1 MRKKVLLI
9 LLCIASVFA
18 ATGRDRLYIENF
30 NIQAGKTVQV
40 PVILLNDTVYS
51 GLQTDLYL
59 PAGLSLDMED
69 NEYIIDLTSRTGN
82 NHTVASNKLSNGA
95 IRIYVSSANGQEF
108 SGNSGTIM
116 TLCITAASNFSGR
129 AIIELKNSLCAEAIG
144 TRHELN
150 DETCTVNPGAGVT
163 GDVNHDGEV
172 NITDVNVIIKLI
184 LSGLYSHTGDINQDG
199 EVNITDVNAV
209 IKIILNN

>member
-69 NEYIIDLTSRTGN
+69 NEYIIDLTSRRIAPTELENLEG
-82 NHTVASNKLSNGA
+82 
-95 IRIYVSSANGQEF
+95 IRIKGLFDKSLHNLSKNFAVSSR
-108 SGNSGTIM
+108 NS
-116 TLCITAASNFSGR
+116 S
-129 AIIELKNSLCAEAIG
+129 KSLA
-144 TRHELN
+144 R
-150 DETCTVNPGAGVT
+150 
-163 GDVNHDGEV
+163 
-172 NITDVNVIIKLI
+172 
-184 LSGLYSHTGDINQDG
+184 LSIDLF
-199 EVNITDVNAV
+199 
-209 IKIILNN
+209 